1 MTMGQKPG
9 QQSRRSA
16 KETPPDEQSGETS
29 PMVIPDDIKKTV
41 AEMCD
46 KYVGYEGP
54 SQDEIEQA
62 IWAERQK
69 WQRPP
74 VNMDDLRG
82 WMAAFDEDMLLADG
96 YEDAVLGVAE
106 RCGQPSLVVYDADQ
120 CINVLVKR
128 DGMDHDDAE
137 EFFHFN
143 TLGAWMGEHT
153 PLFLWK
159 YEPGSDE

>member
-16 KETPPDEQSGETS
+16 KETPPDEQSGETR
-29 PMVIPDDIKKTV
+29 PMV
-41 AEMCD
+41 
-46 KYVGYEGP
+46 
-54 SQDEIEQA
+54 
-62 IWAERQK
+62 
-69 WQRPP
+69 
-74 VNMDDLRG
+74 NHDDLRT
-82 WMAAFDEDMLLADG
+82 WLSAFDEEMLLADG
-96 YEDAVLGVAE
+96 FEDAVLGVAE
-106 RCGQPSLVVYDADQ
+106 RCGQPNLVVYDADK
-120 CINVLVKR
+120 CIKILMER
-128 DGMDHDDAE
+128 DGMDHDAAE